1 MKAEALPIG
10 AVLGEKRRFEVPIY
24 QRTYVWTDGK
34 QLPKFFE
41 HIALK
46 SRALLN
52 GHRPDLAHYMGA
64 LIVQPEGG
72 FSIGRVPTF
81 LVIDGQQRL
90 TTFQVFLAVLREL
103 ARDRGLET
111 IRNQLLG
118 YVLNEGEH
126 LMADPLK
133 ERYKLQPTGFDRGL
147 FRDLVDRELPDI
159 RKRYP
164 TFYYQNGSLYKGQAH
179 LLVRAYHFFRDEA
192 CKFIDEDGTDPNA
205 VSKRLEALYRTLLE
219 DFRLV
224 VITLDEKDD
233 AQVIFETLNAT
244 GEPLS
249 AMDLVRNDIF
259 YRAARTGKAEDGE
272 ALLSAEWSTFE
283 DAFWK
288 QVVGQGRIKKQRMDF
303 FLSHTLSAETGR
315 ETLLSELYAEYRR
328 FSRESRFPN
337 VASELE
343 VLTRHAPTY
352 RLLASPE
359 GIDALTKLA
368 RQLEIWDVSTA
379 YPLVF
384 VIEADESASL
394 ETKADLYR
402 LIHSYIVRRAICGL
416 TPKNYNNTF
425 LRVASYLRRE
435 GVSVAALAEAFAN
448 QTGDTVRFPDDQEL
462 SSAIRARPI
471 YGNIASRR
479 VAHLLGELELAARTK
494 FDVNVTLPPDLTVE
508 HILPNNWLAH
518 WPFSDGRKAP
528 TDFSAPTDDAMR
540 MAIEERDRL
549 KHTLG
554 NLTLLTPAEN
564 PSISNG
570 PYVGQPGGNKRERL
584 RGPLLKLNHEIA
596 NNDHW
601 DETCIRVRADRL
613 GMLAKTVWP
622 PPQTSQTATAA
633 ETAAE

>member
-10 AVLGEKRRFEVPIY
+10 AVIGEKRRFEVPIY

-41 HIALK
+41 HVAMK
-46 SRALLN
+46 SRALLD
-52 GHRPDLAHYMGA
+52 GHRLDLAHYMGA

-90 TTFQVFLAVLREL
+90 TTFQVFLAVLREV

-111 IRNQLLG
+111 VRNQLQG
-118 YVLNEGEH
+118 YVLDEGEH
-126 LMADPLK
+126 LMADPSK

-147 FRDLVDRELPDI
+147 FRDLIDRELPDI

-164 TFYYQNGSLYKGQAH
+164 TFFYQNGSLYKGQAH

-192 CKFIDEDGTDPNA
+192 FKFIDEDGTDPDT

-272 ALLSAEWSTFE
+272 ALLSAKWSTFE

-328 FSRESRFPN
+328 FSRESRFQN

-352 RLLASPE
+352 QLLASPD
-359 GIDALTKLA
+359 GTDALAKLA
-368 RQLEIWDVSTA
+368 QRLEVWDVSTA

-384 VIEADESASL
+384 VIEADEAASSD
-394 ETKADLYR
+394 TKTVLYR

-425 LRVASYLRRE
+425 LRVATHLRKE
-435 GVSVAALAEAFAN
+435 GVSAAGFTEAFAR

-462 SSAIRARPI
+462 SSAIRSRPL

-479 VAHLLGELELAARTK
+479 LSHLLGELELAARTK
-494 FDVNVTLPPDLTVE
+494 FDANVTLPSDLTVE
-508 HILPNNWLAH
+508 HVLPNNWVAH
-518 WPFSDGRKAP
+518 WPLSDGRDVPMDFAAP
-528 TDFSAPTDDAMR
+528 ADDAMR
-540 MAIEERDRL
+540 TAIEERDRL

-570 PYVGQPGGNKRERL
+570 PYVGQPSGNKRDRL
-584 RGPLLKLNHEIA
+584 RRSLLKLNHEIA
-596 NNDHW
+596 DSDHW

-613 GMLAKTVWP
+613 ATLAKTVWP
-622 PPQTSQTATAA
+622 PPQIDDAA
-633 ETAAE
+633 ETAGT